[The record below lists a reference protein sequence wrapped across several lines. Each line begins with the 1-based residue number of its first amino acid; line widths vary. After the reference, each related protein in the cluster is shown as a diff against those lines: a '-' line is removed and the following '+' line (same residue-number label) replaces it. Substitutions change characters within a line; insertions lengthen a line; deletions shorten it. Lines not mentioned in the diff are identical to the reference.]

1 MTIMGRV
8 LRIERSSN
16 KDGSGIRTVV
26 FLKGCPLRC
35 QWCSTPESQS
45 LQYEVGILRSRCILC
60 GKCAELCPEKIIRC
74 DADAGVSV
82 KGTGCTG
89 CGRCRNACGQN
100 AVKIYGQ
107 DMSSDEVIDEITKDD
122 VFFLYGG
129 GVTISGG
136 EPLYQPKFTTDILRK
151 SFELGIDRTIETSC
165 YAAWELIMPMLDYL
179 PTMFIDIKIMDPET
193 HKRYTGIDNSLILE
207 NIKRIDQL
215 GKTKITVRVPF
226 VPSVND
232 SISNFEQ
239 MAGFIMGL
247 KNISAIEILPYHRL
261 GVETYKNLGREV
273 PFPEISPPSK
283 QDISVKIQPLN
294 ELKNTVIKI
303 TN

>member
-1 MTIMGRV
+1 MSIMGRV

-45 LQYEVGILRSRCILC
+45 LQYEIGILRSRCILC

-74 DADAGVSV
+74 DTGKGISV
-82 KGTGCTG
+82 NRIGCNG
-89 CGRCRNACGQN
+89 CGKCRDVCGQN

-107 DMSSDEVIDEITKDD
+107 DMSSDEVIEEITKDD
-122 VFFLYGG
+122 IFFLYGG

-136 EPLYQPKFTTDILRK
+136 EPLCQPEFTTDILRK

-165 YAAWELIMPMLDYL
+165 YAAWELIMPMLVYL
-179 PTMFIDIKIMDPET
+179 PTMFIDVKIMDPEM
-193 HKRYTGIDNSLILE
+193 HRRYTGVDNSLILE
-207 NIKRIDQL
+207 NIKKIDRL
-215 GKTKITVRVPF
+215 GKTKITIRVPF

-239 MAGFIMGL
+239 MAKFVTGL

-261 GVETYKNLGREV
+261 GVETYKNLGIEV
-273 PFPEISPPSK
+273 PFPDILPPSK
-283 QDISVKIQPLN
+283 RDISVKIQPLN
-294 ELKNTVIKI
+294 DLKDITVRIS
-303 TN
+303 